1 MRYLVG
7 FGLAL
12 ALVAFPQNTSAQAG
26 EEGTTSEPNL
36 DEPVSSPPPGTE
48 VPDIDTLSQRAIE
61 HYEIRY
67 EIQSEELE
75 DAGEKMEL
83 RVKRAKI
90 GYGVS
95 AGVLGVG
102 VLTMLVAGVVGL
114 ATWEPLSGPP
124 TSGGRYTTNDRAL
137 IAGAVLASSGLVGM
151 ITAGGIWGHRK
162 RKLPS
167 KQELRRLERRRS
179 EQRRPDDEPPAPTEP
194 SRLRGPSYRPH

>member
-7 FGLAL
+7 FVFVLAL
-12 ALVAFPQNTSAQAG
+12 MALPQNTSAQAG

-75 DAGEKMEL
+75 DTGEKMEL

-90 GYGVS
+90 GFGVS
-95 AGVLGVG
+95 AGVAG
-102 VLTMLVAGVVGL
+102 AGVVLL
-114 ATWEPLSGPP
+114 AVGLSGC
-124 TSGGRYTTNDRAL
+124 TEIVGGTCADWA
-137 IAGAVLASSGLVGM
+137 
-151 ITAGGIWGHRK
+151 
-162 RKLPS
+162 
-167 KQELRRLERRRS
+167 
-179 EQRRPDDEPPAPTEP
+179 D
-194 SRLRGPSYRPH
+194 